1 MYGIAVSALD
11 SQLDD
16 PSSQPVN
23 VLVKIP
29 SLKKESQGTSAPF
42 EFGTR
47 GHCIK
52 GKQCHHVT
60 VTNKK
65 LICVQS
71 NLDYFTFMQCPLVTY

>member
-47 GHCIK
+47 GLCIVRVVNTLE
-52 GKQCHHVT
+52 HFSHI
-60 VTNKK
+60 
-65 LICVQS
+65 L
-71 NLDYFTFMQCPLVTY
+71 PLMPIPLAAKEKSLRRSII